1 MVTHAERIGILARNL
16 RLRREALGLSLSQVA
31 RLSGLSK
38 AQVWDLEKARA
49 KNPTLETLRGLSVAT
64 DTPIHILIGEGG
76 EEGSLDGLFRKI
88 RDLDVH
94 DLALLK
100 AMVSTIRLRS
110 VARN

>member
-49 KNPTLETLRGLSVAT
+49 KNPTLNTLRGLSVAT
-64 DTPIHILIGEGG
+64 HTPIHVLIGEGG
-76 EEGSLDGLFRKI
+76 EEGDLDCLFRKI
-88 RDLDVH
+88 RDLDV
-94 DLALLK
+94 DDVTLLK
-100 AMVSTIRLRS
+100 AMVSTMKGR
-110 VARN
+110 